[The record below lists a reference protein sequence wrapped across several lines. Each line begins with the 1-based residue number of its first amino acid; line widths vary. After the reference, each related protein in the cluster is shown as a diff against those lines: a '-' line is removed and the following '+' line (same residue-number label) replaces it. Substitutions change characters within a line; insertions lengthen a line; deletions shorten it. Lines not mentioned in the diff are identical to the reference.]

1 MVELEFMES
10 DAWPCHVQRQSA
22 SVLAEPLEN
31 RLRCMYIYIFIIIY
45 IYIRKLAEDLL
56 ILAPGL
62 THLTLRASFLNYQF
76 CTSAFSI
83 AEATLEDTVSTPRL
97 RSEEKQ
103 HRVNTS

>member
-62 THLTLRASFLNYQF
+62 THLTLRASFLIN
-76 CTSAFSI
+76 SA
-83 AEATLEDTVSTPRL
+83 PRPSPL
-97 RSEEKQ
+97 QKRRWKTQSP
-103 HRVNTS
+103 HLD